1 MSSRGIHVPFV
12 SRFPKLKSSKRSIPL
27 IIIHAKEKREQGQ

>member
-12 SRFPKLKSSKRSIPL
+12 SRFPKLKKLKEINP
-27 IIIHAKEKREQGQ
+27 IHHDPCQRKT